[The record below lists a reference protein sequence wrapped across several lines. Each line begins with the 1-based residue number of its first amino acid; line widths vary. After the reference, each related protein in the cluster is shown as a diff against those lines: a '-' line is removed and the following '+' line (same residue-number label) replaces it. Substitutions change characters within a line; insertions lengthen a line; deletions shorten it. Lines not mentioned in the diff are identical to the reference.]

1 MTTEKDKAT
10 MVSGNNPI
18 NDGGLAFP
26 RMGKANYD
34 TPGMTLLDYFAAKA
48 MQAAL
53 SAGLRVEREEDVV
66 DQALPALARLSY
78 LTAAAMLRARSNYHD
93 GGS

>member
-26 RMGKANYD
+26 DPARVTGHCGEV
-34 TPGMTLLDYFAAKA
+34 GMTLLDYFAAKA
-48 MQAAL
+48 MQGLLAAQIHGFNDHPANGPL
-53 SAGLRVEREEDVV
+53 AGIAYDIA
-66 DQALPALARLSY
+66 D
-78 LTAAAMLRARSNYHD
+78 AMLRARSNYHD